1 MNITTTLQKRIA
13 IPVLSLAAITLLAG
27 CYVEEGPRYHRR
39 HVVVQGPGVY
49 ASLPGDYRGD
59 YYSHQGRYYYG
70 GQREVG
76 RYQWNGRYY
85 NDRYSHNGQYYYGG
99 QYSPGRY

>member
-27 CYVEEGPRYHRR
+27 CYVEEGPRHHHR